1 MATQVLQPFER
12 VPGEHEYQGL
22 FGNLSIIR
30 QPAFVPPTAVMSA
43 CPSSC
48 VKDDLC
54 LYSYIPQVQKLFILE
69 GKIGEGTFSH
79 VYKARLK
86 SDPTKEF
93 AIKFLIPTSH
103 PVRIA
108 NELKCLK
115 DVGGSCNVV
124 EVKMCLMHN
133 GHVAIVMPYFPHE
146 KFQDFVSE
154 MTVTEVQEYMT
165 QLLIALQ
172 RVHSFNIIHR
182 DVKPSNF
189 LYSREPKRFS
199 LVDFGL
205 AQRLCDLPKSPEPKK
220 VVPVIKQVVFLPPGQ
235 TLAARKRPRTLD
247 QENQT
252 VPAAKRQCLP
262 VVHLGPPLHAINV
275 HNLVKVV
282 AATTPLTAA
291 LDLAKPVLKVAPLL
305 KVAPVLKVASVAPT
319 PPPVQRGKT
328 KGCNCFGKNEIC
340 NICLSRPAEVAPR
353 AGTPGFRAPEVLM
366 KYRGQTTAV
375 DIWAA
380 GVMMLC
386 MLSGRYP
393 FFRSQ
398 DDLTALAEII
408 CVLGSQ
414 PVQLAAERMG
424 KRLTLSHLKPALDLK
439 TLCERLRGIPAGVGL
454 ESPGTDFRYHESW
467 LHVPDSAYDLLSKL
481 LDPDPSSRIT
491 AEDALK
497 HDFLR
502 QPLQ

>member
-1 MATQVLQPFER
+1 MNVRGCLE
-12 VPGEHEYQGL
+12 VC
-22 FGNLSIIR
+22 SK
-30 QPAFVPPTAVMSA
+30 AVSQRSGPRA
-43 CPSSC
+43 PS
-48 VKDDLC
+48 
-54 LYSYIPQVQKLFILE
+54 
-69 GKIGEGTFSH
+69 
-79 VYKARLK
+79 R
-86 SDPTKEF
+86 
-93 AIKFLIPTSH
+93 
-103 PVRIA
+103 
-108 NELKCLK
+108 
-115 DVGGSCNVV
+115 
-124 EVKMCLMHN
+124 
-133 GHVAIVMPYFPHE
+133 
-146 KFQDFVSE
+146 QDFVCE
-154 MTVTEVQEYMT
+154 MTVAEVQEYMT
-165 QLLIALQ
+165 QLFIAL
-172 RVHSFNIIHR
+172 RHVHSFDIIHR

-205 AQRLCDLPKSPEPKK
+205 AQRLRDLPESPEPSDGESE
-220 VVPVIKQVVFLPPGQ
+220 VPENKQVVFLQPAQ
-235 TLAARKRPRTLD
+235 ALAGRRRPRTLD
-247 QENQT
+247 QENQVSRLEPAADKVIDTFKTMPDAIKFTCEPPSDMSIRFLDFEAQYPPRLRKQLISYDSPHSKLIKRAVALTCLKEALGKSYDHKVESSFNNQVARLSKAGFLSRMISNT
-252 VPAAKRQCLP
+252 VPAKRQCLP
-262 VVHLGPPLHAINV
+262 VVHAGPPLHAINV

-282 AATTPLTAA
+282 PATTPLAAA
-291 LDLAKPVLKVAPLL
+291 LDLAKPVLEG
-305 KVAPVLKVASVAPT
+305 APVLKVAPPPLT
-319 PPPVQRGKT
+319 PPAQRGKT
-328 KGCNCFGKNEIC
+328 RGCNCFGKNEVC
-340 NICLSRPAEVAPR
+340 NICLSRPGEVAPR

-408 CVLGSQ
+408 TVVGSH

-424 KRLTLSHLKPALDLK
+424 KRLTLSHLKPTLDLK
-439 TLCERLRGIPAGVGL
+439 TLCEKLRGIRARNGL
-454 ESPGTDFRYHESW
+454 NPSGNRFRYHDSW

>member
-1 MATQVLQPFER
+1 MTTQVLEHFER
-12 VPGEHEYQGL
+12 VSSEHEYQGL
-22 FGNLSIIR
+22 FESLLKRR
-30 QPAFVPPTAVMSA
+30 QPAIGPPSA
-43 CPSSC
+43 ATRAFPSSSAN
-48 VKDDLC
+48 DDLR
-54 LYSYIPQVQKLFILE
+54 LYTYIPEIQKNFIIDA
-69 GKIGEGTFSH
+69 KIGEGTFSH
-79 VYKARLK
+79 VYKARLR
-86 SDPTKEF
+86 SDPTKDF

-103 PVRIA
+103 PIRIA

-115 DVGGSCNVV
+115 DVGGSCNIV
-124 EVKMCLMHN
+124 EVKMCLMHD

-146 KFQDFVSE
+146 KFQDFVCE
-154 MTVTEVQEYMT
+154 LTVAEVQEYMT
-165 QLLIALQ
+165 QLLTAL
-172 RVHSFNIIHR
+172 RHVHSFNIIHR
-182 DVKPSNF
+182 DIKPSNF
-189 LYSREPKRFS
+189 LYSREPKRFA

-205 AQRLCDLPKSPEPKK
+205 AQRLCDLPESPEPKEG
-220 VVPVIKQVVFLPPGQ
+220 VPVVSMEFLQPAQ
-235 TLAARKRPRTLD
+235 ALAGRKRPRTLD

-252 VPAAKRQCLP
+252 IPAKRQCLP
-262 VVHLGPPLHAINV
+262 VVHVGPPLHTINV
-275 HNLVKVV
+275 HNLAKVV
-282 AATTPLTAA
+282 PAMTPLTAA
-291 LDLAKPVLKVAPLL
+291 LDLAKPVLKVT
-305 KVAPVLKVASVAPT
+305 PVLKAAST
-319 PPPVQRGKT
+319 PPTLPAQRGKT
-328 KGCNCFGKNEIC
+328 KGCNCFGKNEVC

-380 GVMMLC
+380 GVMLLC

-408 CVLGSQ
+408 TVVGSH

-424 KRLTLSHLKPALDLK
+424 KRLTLSHLKPTLDLK
-439 TLCERLRGIPAGVGL
+439 TLCEKLRGIRARIGL
-454 ESPGTDFRYHESW
+454 NPSGNPFRYHESW

-497 HDFLR
+497 HDFLQ